1 MRIIMHR
8 RTRLALLLLTGFV
21 LALPAHAQIGSSPT
35 SPGAIPTGKAGGVPK
50 EPVKTPEPAALPGAK
65 SSGGPAPMTKAPS
78 EMGPTEALF
87 DAVNRGDRPAGQE
100 AVTRG
105 ADLNA
110 RNVLGLTAL
119 ELAIDL
125 SNNDVAFLLLSM
137 RDAGAGAP
145 TRAKS
150 SKPALTAGPP
160 PGAAKRPAPAPVRT
174 VAAAREAAPRQSPSD
189 GGAAVPSAGFLGFGG
204 GR

>member
-8 RTRLALLLLTGFV
+8 RTRLALLLLTGFA
-21 LALPAHAQIGSSPT
+21 LAAPAWAQLSGAGGVSGGI
-35 SPGAIPTGKAGGVPK
+35 PGGKAGGTVK
-50 EPVKTPEPAALPGAK
+50 EETRTPEPAALPGAR
-65 SSGGPAPMTKAPS
+65 SSSSPAPMSKPPS

-87 DAVNRGDRPAGQE
+87 DAVNRGDRPAVQE

-125 SNNDVAFLLLSM
+125 SNNDVAFLLLSL
-137 RDAGAGAP
+137 RDAGAGSP

-150 SKPALTAGPP
+150 GKPAPAGAPP
-160 PGAAKRPAPAPVRT
+160 VAAKRPASTPVRKVAT
-174 VAAAREAAPRQSPSD
+174 VRETAPRQTPSD
-189 GGAAVPSAGFLGFGG
+189 GGAPVPGAGFLGFGG

>member
-87 DAVNRGDRPAGQE
+87 DAVNRGDRPAVQE

-125 SNNDVAFLLLSM
+125 SNNDVAFLLLSL

-150 SKPALTAGPP
+150 SKPAPAV
-160 PGAAKRPAPAPVRT
+160 AAKRPAPAPVRT